1 MKETQKPRNVP
12 LMWYRLAL
20 VVKIGRDRNSPQ
32 QKRTAIW
39 TSPFG
44 EKYFNDK
51 QQLWPPP
58 LLSGMP
64 FPREYPNTE
73 ACGQGTHGQFTEG
86 NEKPVRTVILSL
98 ASVTP

>member
-20 VVKIGRDRNSPQ
+20 VGKIGRDRNSPQ

-51 QQLWPPP
+51 LQLWPPP

-64 FPREYPNTE
+64 FPREYHNTE
-73 ACGQGTHGQFTEG
+73 AHGQGTHGQFTEG
-86 NEKPVRTVILSL
+86 KEKPVRTVILSL